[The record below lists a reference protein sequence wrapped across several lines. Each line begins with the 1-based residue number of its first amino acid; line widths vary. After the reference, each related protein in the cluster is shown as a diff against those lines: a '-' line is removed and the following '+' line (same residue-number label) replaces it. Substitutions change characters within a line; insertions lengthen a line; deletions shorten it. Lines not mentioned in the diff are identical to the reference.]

1 MLDLENNRIM
11 EEIESLSSRKRWQD
25 IRDMLLLFEP
35 ADTAAI
41 LAELQSDRLP
51 LIYRLLPK
59 ELAAEVFVE
68 MEPEEQEQL
77 IQTFSDTELK
87 EVLDEQIGRAS
98 CRERV

>member
-59 ELAAEVFVE
+59 ELAADRKSTR
-68 MEPEEQEQL
+68 L
-77 IQTFSDTELK
+77 NSSHI
-87 EVLDEQIGRAS
+87 
-98 CRERV
+98 